1 GGWRPVVF
9 MSHGLEVGM
18 WMTAATLCGAWLWI
32 TGAVKKLFNISMAWL
47 VPPLFVTAV
56 LCKSTGALVLMVVG
70 FLALMATRWP
80 RTKGALLLL
89 IIAPL
94 CYIGGRATSAW
105 DGGELVSAARIV
117 GDERAQSLEYRFFAE
132 DLLARHAMKQP
143 VFGWGGWGRNR
154 SSKFNELEPIVH
166 VDGLWIITFG
176 TYGVVGLAGLLGT
189 FLLPPLILICR
200 LKTALW

>member
-1 GGWRPVVF
+1 
-9 MSHGLEVGM
+9 
-18 WMTAATLCGAWLWI
+18 
-32 TGAVKKLFNISMAWL
+32 
-47 VPPLFVTAV
+47 
-56 LCKSTGALVLMVVG
+56 
-70 FLALMATRWP
+70 
-80 RTKGALLLL
+80 
-89 IIAPL
+89 
-94 CYIGGRATSAW
+94 
-105 DGGELVSAARIV
+105 
-117 GDERAQSLEYRFFAE
+117 ERAQSLEYRFFAE

-200 LKTALW
+200 LKTALWSHPWCAPAAVLSVVISLFMLDSLMNAMLTPFYLLAAGGLSRAVRARAQRKASGTAGSVA